1 MWKLIF
7 LCVALYVL
15 YKLFAK
21 DFLLKKR
28 ENEKVDKAET
38 DRKIAAGEMVK
49 DPECGTYVSVDDSIS
64 VTDDG
69 VRYYF
74 CSYECRDKF
83 LKKLGESG
91 RNIPHISDDD

>member
-7 LCVALYVL
+7 LGIALYIV

-21 DFLLKKR
+21 DFLKKR
-28 ENEKVDKAET
+28 EKEDKEEQEER

-49 DPECGTYVSVDDSIS
+49 DPECGTYVLADDSIS
-64 VTDDG
+64 VKDG
-69 VRYYF
+69 DRVFYF

-83 LKKLGESG
+83 LHHLKSG
-91 RNIPHISDDD
+91 SEHLPPRD